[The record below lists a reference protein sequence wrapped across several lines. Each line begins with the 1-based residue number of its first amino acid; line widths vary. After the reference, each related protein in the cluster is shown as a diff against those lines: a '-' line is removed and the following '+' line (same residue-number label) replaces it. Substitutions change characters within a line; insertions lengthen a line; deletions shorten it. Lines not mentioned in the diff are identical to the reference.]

1 MEEEDTTNMWIMR
14 RITKLM
20 IIEATEVLHSD
31 HMMVVEVDLE
41 VIEEA
46 IEAIEVIEV
55 EEVDTMEVI
64 TPVMETDKT
73 EDKD

>member
-1 MEEEDTTNMWIMR
+1 MWIMR

>member
-1 MEEEDTTNMWIMR
+1 
-14 RITKLM
+14 M
-20 IIEATEVLHSD
+20 IIEATEVLRSD